1 MIGPQEQSSSNSLPV
16 SRGSETTA
24 DIELL
29 MTSGGPTPTTDLD
42 LTPICFE
49 TTWWTHLVIAIF
61 LLPKLGLSVLALYYF
76 RRNPRVTAGT
86 ASTLAMYIFYTFFLL
101 ATMATVAVQ

>member
-1 MIGPQEQSSSNSLPV
+1 
-16 SRGSETTA
+16 
-24 DIELL
+24 
-29 MTSGGPTPTTDLD
+29 
-42 LTPICFE
+42 
-49 TTWWTHLVIAIF
+49 VIAIF